1 MSAKG
6 GASVSLDLGGRRL
19 LVVGASSGVGRAV
32 GSMAAAAGARVA
44 FAARRKERLDEAVA
58 QAGSGAIAV
67 ACDVRAAADC
77 TRAVAQTVEAFGGLD
92 ALVYVTGMSPLGM
105 LTEASQESWREVLET
120 NLVGASL
127 LTAAAVSHLRESQGR
142 ALYVSSYS
150 VRECMPGLS
159 LYRVSKV
166 ALDALIEGW
175 RMEHPD
181 IDFTR
186 CVLGNTE
193 GTEFAQAWGLER
205 TIEITKVWLERG
217 VFPAPT
223 VMRIE
228 AAAEAILSVLAVRGY
243 VDDLAIMPRL
253 RDLPA
258 EVQAVDAAAFDEK
271 AKGET

>member
-1 MSAKG
+1 M
-6 GASVSLDLGGRRL
+6 SVSLDLRDRRM

-32 GSMAAAAGARVA
+32 GIMAAAAGARVA

-58 QAGSGAIAV
+58 EAASGAIAV
-67 ACDVRAAADC
+67 PCDVRSAADC
-77 TRAVAQTVEAFGGLD
+77 TRTVARTVEAFGGLD

-105 LTEASQESWREVLET
+105 LTESSQESWREVLDT

-127 LTAAAVSHLRESQGR
+127 LTAEAVPHLRESRGR

-150 VRECMPGLS
+150 VRECMPGLT

-166 ALDALIEGW
+166 ALDAMIEGW

-181 IDFTR
+181 LDFTR
-186 CVLGNTE
+186 CVVGNTQ

-205 TIEITKVWLERG
+205 TIEITKIWLERG

-223 VMRIE
+223 VMPLE
-228 AAAEAILSVLAVRGY
+228 LAAEAILSVLAVRGY

-258 EVQAVDAAAFDEK
+258 EVQAVDAPVPGEK
-271 AKGET
+271 GTGDA